1 MSTQGW
7 VILSLMLLATLL
19 LLLFISVSVLSKRK
33 NIHKG
38 SQITPSKRFHWINI
52 VSDLK
57 NYRKQEFW
65 INQSDTYRQ
74 LNQKVLEL
82 SDSELEKESK

>member
-19 LLLFISVSVLSKRK
+19 LFIGVSVLSKRK

-52 VSDLK
+52 VSNLK

-65 INQSDTYRQ
+65 INQSDTYLQ

>member
-1 MSTQGW
+1 MSAQGW

-19 LLLFISVSVLSKRK
+19 LFIGVSALSKRQKADK
-33 NIHKG
+33 NG
-38 SQITPSKRFHWINI
+38 QPASPKRFHWVNI
-52 VSDLK
+52 VSNLK

-74 LNQKVLEL
+74 LSQKVNDL
-82 SDSELEKESK
+82 SDSEFEKESK